1 MGSFLNTFEEGDRR
15 QSSWVYRF
23 INQRPL
29 ATAII
34 VFGLDALAAI
44 VLQLVAR
51 NTLTALPPEF
61 VALIVLVVIT
71 FLTVA
76 LLRWWRT
83 IGYNEPSA
91 WRDLYL
97 LILPAV
103 VVVVFPL
110 IGGLKVLDW
119 STVLYLAAGYL
130 LTGIHEETI
139 HRGIIL
145 RTLRPFGPFR
155 AALISALLFAISHL
169 ANLFVRANPAV
180 VIAQV
185 IGAFCDGFG
194 FAALRMR
201 TNTLWFLVILHA
213 LHDLLLQYTQL
224 PLIPLDVVQVTIL
237 LIYGF
242 IIMRNQRKLATSDT
256 PAAPIQQAQ

>member
-1 MGSFLNTFEEGDRR
+1 MGSFLNTFSEGDRR
-15 QSSWVYRF
+15 QSSRVYRF

-29 ATAII
+29 VTAVI
-34 VFGLDALAAI
+34 VFGLDALAAV

-51 NTLTALPPEF
+51 NTLPSLAPEF

-71 FLTVA
+71 LLAVA
-76 LLRWWRT
+76 FLRWWRT
-83 IGYNEPSA
+83 IGYNEPTV
-91 WRDLYL
+91 WRDLNV
-97 LILPAV
+97 LILPAIV
-103 VVVVFPL
+103 VVAFPL
-110 IGGLKVLDW
+110 LGGLKALDW

-155 AALISALLFAISHL
+155 AALISAFLFAISHL
-169 ANLFVRANPAV
+169 ANLFVRANPTI

-194 FAALRMR
+194 FAALRLR

-242 IIMRNQRKLATSDT
+242 IIMRDKRKLTASDVPT
-256 PAAPIQQAQ
+256 APIQQAQ